1 MPLKGWDAPVPAWR
15 VIAENRGAIRFPAV
29 EPGAA
34 EFLVNRTRE
43 MQVLREK
50 WAQAEKHHGQVVL
63 LVGEAGIGKSKTV
76 AALAARLSGSPHRR
90 VTLQCLPHHSTD
102 ALHPIVRQ
110 IEHVAG
116 FAPTDP
122 PPRRL
127 EKLEAWVRQDDSP
140 TSPVELGLFAA
151 LLSVSTDGRYPAPD
165 PDPQRRKAMTLAL
178 LRERFERL
186 ASREPLLLLL
196 EDAHWIDPTTLEL
209 FEMLMQRVPALPV
222 LMIVTCRPDFVP
234 FDNGTADLTL
244 LTVTRLNRTECGE
257 LIHHVAGGKALPDQ
271 LLGQIQT
278 KTDGVPLFVEE
289 LTKTVLE
296 SGGLTESEDRW
307 LLRGPSAP
315 LSIPASLQDSLMARL
330 DRLGWAKELAQVA
343 AALGRE
349 FSHAVFVVVARRSTR
364 FSTRLEEGMSRLIDA
379 QLLFGRGAGEVLSY
393 YFKHALVQDAA
404 YASMLHSRRREL
416 HRRIADVLETM
427 FPEIAEAQPEVV
439 AHHLTEAQLDERAV
453 TWWRRAGQ
461 RNVHASANIEAI
473 ANFERGLALLAKLPQ
488 GGGRDAVEL
497 DIRIDLGVPL
507 MGTVGYTAPE
517 FQDNTRLAMEICERS
532 GDQGR
537 LYPVLW
543 GRVAQTFSAGDVAN
557 ALPMAERFLQSAER
571 QNDRQLRMIG
581 HRLYGMTLYGHG
593 DLQLARHHLER
604 ALELYD
610 PRADVN
616 LTYAYGADQRVA
628 ALSYLGRTLHQLGHP
643 EQGVAMV
650 EEAMMAARSPGH
662 VNTIIYAQACMLEMR
677 LMRRELGAIAGEA
690 AALAELAQGHA
701 ARTYQIVARTIP
713 HMMHL
718 ERADAGDALEGFA
731 GGIRELRS
739 LNWNYWA
746 TRICLAG
753 AEACADAGRVSHGR
767 DWLEQARSLIEG
779 LGQDLCLPE
788 LYRLRASMLRAEN
801 APVEEVEADLHRA
814 VATAR
819 AQSARWS
826 ELRSTVSLARLLRD
840 TGKPADA
847 AGLLGP
853 LCASFAEGADL
864 PDLIDAKH
872 LLDSLQRAM

>member
-1 MPLKGWDAPVPAWR
+1 M
-15 VIAENRGAIRFPAV
+15 
-29 EPGAA
+29 
-34 EFLVNRTRE
+34 
-43 MQVLREK
+43 
-50 WAQAEKHHGQVVL
+50 L
-63 LVGEAGIGKSKTV
+63 L
-76 AALAARLSGSPHRR
+76 
-90 VTLQCLPHHSTD
+90 
-102 ALHPIVRQ
+102 
-110 IEHVAG
+110 
-116 FAPTDP
+116 
-122 PPRRL
+122 
-127 EKLEAWVRQDDSP
+127 
-140 TSPVELGLFAA
+140 
-151 LLSVSTDGRYPAPD
+151 
-165 PDPQRRKAMTLAL
+165 
-178 LRERFERL
+178 
-186 ASREPLLLLL
+186 
-196 EDAHWIDPTTLEL
+196 
-209 FEMLMQRVPALPV
+209 
-222 LMIVTCRPDFVP
+222 IVTCRPDFVP
-234 FDNGTADLTL
+234 FDGGAAEVTTL
-244 LTVTRLNRTECGE
+244 VVTRLNRTESGK
-257 LIHHVAGGKALPDQ
+257 LIRQVAGGKALPDQ

-296 SGGLTESEDRW
+296 SGGLTESPDRW
-307 LLRGPSAP
+307 LLRGPTTP

-349 FSHAVFVVVARRSTR
+349 FSHAVFVVVAERATR
-364 FSTRLEEGMSRLIDA
+364 HSARLQDGMARLTDA
-379 QLLFGRGAGEVLSY
+379 QLLFRRGAGETMTY
-393 YFKHALVQDAA
+393 HFKHALVQDAA

-416 HRRIADVLETM
+416 HRCISEVLETT
-427 FPEIAEAQPEVV
+427 FPEIAETQPEMV
-439 AHHLTEAQLDERAV
+439 AHHLTEAQLDERAI

-461 RNVHASANIEAI
+461 RNVYASANVEAI
-473 ANFERGLALLAKLPQ
+473 VQFERCLALLAKLPE
-488 GGGRDAVEL
+488 GGERDAVEL

-517 FQDNTRLAMEICERS
+517 FQDNTRRAMEICERN

-543 GRVAQTFSAGDVAN
+543 GQVAQTFSSGDVAN
-557 ALPMAERFLQSAER
+557 ALPMAERFLRSAER
-571 QNDRQLRMIG
+571 QSDRQLRMIG

-604 ALELYD
+604 AVELYD
-610 PRADVN
+610 RHEDVR

-628 ALSYLGRTLHQLGHP
+628 ALSYLGRTLHQLGYP

-677 LMRRELGAIAGEA
+677 LMRRELGPMAEEA

-701 ARTYQIVARTIP
+701 ARTYQIVARTVRY
-713 HMMHL
+713 MMDL
-718 ERADAGDALEGFA
+718 DDTDVGDALEGIA

-746 TRICLAG
+746 TRICLAA
-753 AEACADAGRVSHGR
+753 AEACAEAGRVSHGR

-801 APVEEVEADLHRA
+801 APTEDVEVDLRRA

-826 ELRSTVSLARLLRD
+826 ELRSTIGLSRLLRD

-847 AGLLGP
+847 AALLGP
-853 LCASFAEGADL
+853 LCASYIEGGDL
-864 PDLIDAKH
+864 PDLIEAKD
-872 LLDSLQRAM
+872 LLDSLRNAM